1 MRPLLRNV
9 EKKSRTIPDARSPS
23 ALSPTRLRRP
33 SKSDREFS
41 SIAAFIL
48 SRPFRCPSNSKADA
62 RPVRKIEHASY
73 ETPVQ
78 VLWFAFS
85 RYRRPPTSSRY
96 GNSTM
101 VLSSLAS
108 GDGDWQATA
117 RVRRSKAATM
127 NLKKLVG
134 TCA

>member
-48 SRPFRCPSNSKADA
+48 SRPLSLSVQFQTRRASC
-62 RPVRKIEHASY
+62 RITVRKIKHASY
-73 ETPVQ
+73 ETAVQ

-85 RYRRPPTSSRY
+85 PYLRSPTSPRY

-101 VLSSLAS
+101 ILSSLAS
-108 GDGDWQATA
+108 GDGRWQGK
-117 RVRRSKAATM
+117 SATM